1 MKLKAVLVALAVA
14 ALAAAGAPAEGPP
27 PPSGTTGPGGPGAG
41 RPGHPGGPTPGRS
54 HDQGQA
60 PDQGQGGSD
69 QGEPGQGNQG
79 PTGRA
84 ADRTFRQQLSAAGYR
99 CLPRPVMLMGSLTS
113 VGTDSITVHPLRL
126 RNDVTVK
133 VLAATQFVRLGKP
146 AKIAD
151 LVVKDRVVVIAAACR
166 AATSTPTT
174 TGQTG
179 TAGPTGPT
187 GAPRTPPTLVARRVG
202 ARPAPS
208 TTTG

>member
-14 ALAAAGAPAEGPP
+14 AFAAAGAAADGPP
-27 PPSGTTGPGGPGAG
+27 PPGGPA
-41 RPGHPGGPTPGRS
+41 PGRS

-60 PDQGQGGSD
+60 SDQGQGGSD
-69 QGEPGQGNQG
+69 QGEPGQGNQAA
-79 PTGRA
+79 TGRA
-84 ADRTFRQQLSAAGYR
+84 ADRPFRQQLSAAGYR
-99 CLPRPVMLMGSLTS
+99 CLPRPAMLMGTLTA

-146 AKIAD
+146 AKISD
-151 LVVKDRVVVIAAACR
+151 LVVKDRVVVVAAACR

-179 TAGPTGPT
+179 TTGPTGQT